1 MVALWLFSPAIE
13 YHGAVEPLVPVQ
25 PHLAGSSNPRR
36 RRAPERLWSGY
47 RSVMTN
53 FLPQDVSFFTSKNA
67 MKVIAVGSLIC
78 LFAVLGCSSS
88 QPEKNLSEEEKTKTA
103 LTELFWGYAEG
114 AGRERV

>member
-1 MVALWLFSPAIE
+1 
-13 YHGAVEPLVPVQ
+13 
-25 PHLAGSSNPRR
+25 
-36 RRAPERLWSGY
+36 
-47 RSVMTN
+47 
-53 FLPQDVSFFTSKNA
+53 

-88 QPEKNLSEEEKTKTA
+88 QPEKILSEEEKTKTA